1 MWGCTGSLPQAP
13 CGKPL
18 GEAHGK
24 NLFMK
29 NKEKEDE
36 NLNRGHNMHTRD
48 ETSITLIKRMVL
60 SSNDGS
66 VTLGKSLSCSEL
78 YFYDLLDRNNG
89 IYFKALF

>member
-1 MWGCTGSLPQAP
+1 
-13 CGKPL
+13 
-18 GEAHGK
+18 
-24 NLFMK
+24 MK
-29 NKEKEDE
+29 NREKEDE

-66 VTLGKSLSCSEL
+66 VTLGMSLSCSEL
-78 YFYDLLDRNNG
+78 YFYDLLNRNNG